1 MAKDLTVS
9 YPVVITH
16 DNTDVDYPYEVYI
29 PAFEGYTQGRNMANA
44 ILMARDFIGLG
55 LSAMDLREDG
65 KALPHPGALPNK
77 TQDDQTVMLVEV
89 NVDDYQRRQDK

>member
-29 PAFEGYTQGRNMANA
+29 PAFGGTRKELAWRTQ
-44 ILMARDFIGLG
+44 
-55 LSAMDLREDG
+55 S
-65 KALPHPGALPNK
+65 
-77 TQDDQTVMLVEV
+77 
-89 NVDDYQRRQDK
+89 